1 MIPNFLWA
9 VPDSITLLLAID
21 KCYISGLKHG
31 GGAWVCPRWVSLL
44 PYLSPTHTCCSV
56 ESVVYLE
63 LTVLMLI
70 FIVAT
75 YWRGLALRLNLSQHK
90 SKKPNFNPP
99 GHIFKIFLSKKAS
112 LGMERMEKSD
122 WGHGKIFQ
130 IDPPRQCCCFFFFA
144 WKQLKSISNVQWS
157 EVLNIHAKRCYNDS
171 SYNSDTFLQICCR
184 FCCCRCSKA
193 AARPPGFSLLPTY
206 SGVYWGASNATPV
219 LFFSSRPSWFEKSA
233 SWTRL
238 RSFSPPPS
246 LSSPFCQ
253 ATADTS
259 TPCITRAQF
268 WPTTMQVGA
277 WWRKTSGER
286 CIGKEFK
293 RQ

>member
-1 MIPNFLWA
+1 
-9 VPDSITLLLAID
+9 
-21 KCYISGLKHG
+21 
-31 GGAWVCPRWVSLL
+31 
-44 PYLSPTHTCCSV
+44 
-56 ESVVYLE
+56 
-63 LTVLMLI
+63 
-70 FIVAT
+70 
-75 YWRGLALRLNLSQHK
+75 
-90 SKKPNFNPP
+90 
-99 GHIFKIFLSKKAS
+99 
-112 LGMERMEKSD
+112 MERMEKSD

-130 IDPPRQCCCFFFFA
+130 IDPPRQCCMEAAQIHLYSAIIRGSKHSCKKVLQWLILQF
-144 WKQLKSISNVQWS
+144 WHISADLLSFLLLPLLQ
-157 EVLNIHAKRCYNDS
+157 S
-171 SYNSDTFLQICCR
+171 SRS
-184 FCCCRCSKA
+184 A
-193 AARPPGFSLLPTY
+193 PGFSLLPTY

-238 RSFSPPPS
+238 RSFSPAPS

-259 TPCITRAQF
+259 SPCITRAQF

-286 CIGKEFK
+286 CTGKEFK